1 MFMEALEFKEIKRL
15 LNVCYQCGTCVS
27 SCAAGLVN
35 PQQNLRRL
43 IQNLINTADESELNQ
58 NDHLWLCTNCYQC
71 EDRCPEGVPL
81 TTLLIR
87 LRNMAAA
94 RGFIPAS
101 VQKELETIAA
111 HGFTYPP
118 AKSIISRRRRLG
130 LPDLPRPADAE
141 MQTLID
147 SGQDS
152 VKVIDRQLESGGLT
166 RHLNSKSHAPRYLP
180 C

>member
-1 MFMEALEFKEIKRL
+1 MAILMEEFEFKEIKRR

-35 PQQNLRRL
+35 PQKNLRRL
-43 IQNLINTADESELNQ
+43 IQNLINSADESELKQ
-58 NDHLWLCTNCYQC
+58 NDLLWLCSNCYQC

-87 LRNMAAA
+87 LKNMAVE

-101 VQKELETIAA
+101 VQKEIETLAA

-118 AKSIISRRRRLG
+118 VKSMISRRRRLG

-141 MQTLID
+141 MQKLINLARVPVEK
-147 SGQDS
+147 G
-152 VKVIDRQLESGGLT
+152 
-166 RHLNSKSHAPRYLP
+166 
-180 C
+180 

>member
-1 MFMEALEFKEIKRL
+1 MEKTEFKEIKRL

-35 PQQNLRRL
+35 PQQNIRRL
-43 IQNLINTADESELNQ
+43 IQKLLDTADEHELSQ
-58 NDHLWLCTNCYQC
+58 NDLLWLCTNCYQC

-94 RGFIPAS
+94 RGFAPTS
-101 VQKELETIAA
+101 VQKEIETLTA

-118 AKSIISRRRRLG
+118 VKSMIARRRQLE
-130 LPDLPRPADAE
+130 LPDLPRPAEAE
-141 MQTLID
+141 MQTLIRLAREAAEK
-147 SGQDS
+147 G
-152 VKVIDRQLESGGLT
+152 
-166 RHLNSKSHAPRYLP
+166 
-180 C
+180 

>member
-1 MFMEALEFKEIKRL
+1 MEVLEFKEIKRL

-35 PQQNLRRL
+35 PQQNIRKL
-43 IQNLINTADESELNQ
+43 IQNLISTADESELMQ
-58 NDHLWLCTNCYQC
+58 NPLLWLCTNCYQC
-71 EDRCPEGVPL
+71 EDRCPEGIPL

-87 LRNMAAA
+87 LRNMAVEK
-94 RGFIPAS
+94 GFIPAS
-101 VQKELETIAA
+101 VQKEIETLAA

-118 AKSIISRRRRLG
+118 AKSIISRRKQLG
-130 LPDLPRPADAE
+130 LPDLPRPAETE

-152 VKVIDRQLESGGLT
+152 VKVIDR
-166 RHLNSKSHAPRYLP
+166 
-180 C
+180 